1 MKKQIQTVLI
11 VGLIS
16 LSANVFSQTLEN
28 TEPTESSK
36 GPRSYFGLVL
46 NLVSTNLNYGDANT
60 ALDDYKK
67 SNKGLQAGV
76 SFQGGITSRISVL
89 SEFYFLMRGGQ
100 LKADNSFTGAKSS
113 LRFYSLELPV
123 LARVHFGKFYINAG
137 PYVAYNISGREKTE
151 GSSKSISFNHTDGG
165 FNRFDAGIQ
174 CGGGYGFKIRQKQ
187 ILVDLRYAGG
197 LTSISRGD
205 DMYNRYLNVSLQFIN
220 PWKTNPLARIKN

>member
-1 MKKQIQTVLI
+1 MKKHMKTVLI

-16 LSANVFSQTLEN
+16 LSTNVFSQTFEKV
-28 TEPTESSK
+28 EPTKSTK
-36 GPRSYFGLVL
+36 APKSYFGLVL
-46 NLVSTNLNYGDANT
+46 NLVSTNLNYGDANN
-60 ALDDYKK
+60 ALSDYKK

-76 SFQGGITSRISVL
+76 SFQGGITSRVSVL

-100 LKADNSFTGAKSS
+100 LKANNSLTGAKSS

-137 PYVAYNISGREKTE
+137 PYVAYNLSGREKTE
-151 GSSKSISFNHTDGG
+151 GSSRSISFNGSDGG
-165 FNRFDAGIQ
+165 FKRFDAGVQ

-187 ILVDLRYAGG
+187 ILVDVRYASG
-197 LTSISRGD
+197 LTSISNGD

-220 PWKTNPLARIKN
+220 PWKTNPLARITN